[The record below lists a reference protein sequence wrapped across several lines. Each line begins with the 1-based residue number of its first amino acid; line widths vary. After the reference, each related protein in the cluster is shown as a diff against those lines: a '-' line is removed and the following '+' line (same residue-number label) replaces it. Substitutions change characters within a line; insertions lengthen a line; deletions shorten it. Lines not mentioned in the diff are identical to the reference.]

1 MEQHINTYQG
11 LNKDVAADSI
21 PNTMYI
27 DALDVRITTTTGESM
42 GAFTNIKG
50 NEFTVSIPQEGEWGP
65 YNWQVTGIAEVI
77 GFTNIRNTIILF
89 VADESDSNG
98 WIYVLNYD
106 ETTLNLNSLDLVY
119 YNPDLNFSKASPI
132 EAIGRYESPD
142 IQRVYWTDYKN
153 YLRSI
158 NIVSPDLTT
167 TPVETLDAFPNM
179 SYTQPLLKSM
189 VGGSLLVGEYQVAYL
204 LRTLDGKETLI
215 SPPSN
220 LIHVTNTSETLPQS
234 AQYHGNVK
242 GTPSGKGLQMT
253 IDTTNYLGS
262 FAELDVILVFHEDL
276 NGTPEVTFVE
286 THQITTN
293 TLDFIITGT
302 EITQYPIE
310 YLTYTLKN
318 YPFKTCKTLTQ
329 KDDSLVVANILSSSF
344 YIQDVLDG
352 QTFDAR
358 TYRYKSDGTT
368 NNDEFN
374 EDYNLDAHWDP
385 QWHATK
391 QYRYQSDGARLGG
404 EGPNIRYSFHLEPF
418 TIDGNNPVPGFANVS
433 NNPDSFPHDLND
445 SYTYN
450 NTTFPNNASP
460 FLSGLLYQFK
470 RGETYRFGLVCY
482 NLKGEASF
490 VEHIGDVKFP
500 DISEEDSINNAST
513 TPYFPT
519 TQVVGGINY
528 GYALGIQFS
537 INFPSNLLD
546 NISGYQIVR
555 VKRTNNDMRRASQ
568 GIVKPFW
575 FNNVDT
581 STPPGSIDFDL
592 RDPNNSNKIY
602 HLMPYYLQGPI
613 KVPNGTFATM
623 NRDILPEIDASHRI
637 EGHCLSFYSPE
648 ISFNHEQIKDLITS
662 TANNPCLLM
671 TGAYRNY
678 SLPEF
683 STKDLSSIDLGTYA
697 IDRRQNLRYSVP
709 ITFNSN
715 ANIRRWDKNRYINM
729 LDSLTA
735 EDDAN
740 LLQFDNYYAANTS
753 YYLRNWYAADDLD
766 GGSNLNDPS
775 TGYGSVPYS
784 PTFFKGGT
792 SIFGQIKKIR
802 IDPLTQTLLPVNTQ
816 EEYFETGSLIGPID
830 ITLNLNTIIPIID
843 TLLPKI
849 EVYGGYTQSSLEANV
864 FVPASPVIP
873 KTSTTPIVY
882 GGDTF
887 LNVFT
892 SQVGMAGLE
901 TKFYDNPGV
910 TYNQNESRTDLYVTE
925 SFVNLDLTSGSTL
938 KTGVKYTFDSFE
950 DTVLR
955 QEVNN
960 SFIGYATS
968 NSMYA
973 YNSVYSR
980 QNIDVSFF
988 VKPQNLA
995 SGDNAG
1001 RNDIRAYLSNRKIN
1015 REVIDSWTK
1024 FGALNYYD
1032 VDDYGPINKILNWRD
1047 TVYFFQDRGVGAYAI
1062 NRSAITTTTDGVPTQ
1077 LGTGKGFGKHQYLTK
1092 EHGSIHQWAVKATD
1106 TGIYYFDSIHK
1117 KIFTIAEGNQPLSEL
1132 KGVHSL
1138 INYLQP
1144 DCYLRKENGGDNPI
1158 LSKGIHIGKDKV
1170 NDEVLFTFL
1179 AVIPFRELINNTQYF
1194 INDIVV
1200 YGENYYLVIQNFTTT
1215 SNPSN
1220 NLALLII
1227 RSIELPRRPPNIIE
1241 GTTLVYDELSQ
1252 AFSSRYSATPTLWI
1266 ENGDIIL
1273 SPNPTQRDNLYT
1285 HNIGKWGQFYDNY
1298 VECSLSLVI
1307 NPQADINKI
1316 LRTLE
1321 FNSIVRDDNKV
1332 IDRTKTITAFRINN
1346 EYQDTLK
1353 VPFSSGRIKRKFDKW
1368 RVKIPRDQ
1376 NTINKH
1382 GRLRSSY
1389 FILTLYFDNSDNKEL
1404 IMNRVMSY
1412 FDYQQ
1417 F

>member
-27 DALDVRITTTTGESM
+27 DALDIRITTTTGESM
-42 GAFTNIKG
+42 GGFTNIKG
-50 NEFTVSIPQEGEWGP
+50 NEFTVSIPQVGEWGP
-65 YNWQVTGIAEVI
+65 YEWEAEGITEVI
-77 GFTNIRNTIILF
+77 GYTNIRNIIVLF
-89 VADESDSNG
+89 VADDSNTNG
-98 WIYVLNYD
+98 WIYVLQYD
-106 ETTLNLNSLDLVY
+106 ETNLNFTSLDLIY
-119 YNPDLNFSKASPI
+119 YNPNLNFSKANPI

-158 NIVSPDLTT
+158 NLASPDLTT

-179 SYTQPLLKSM
+179 SYTQPLLKSI
-189 VGGSLLVGEYQVAYL
+189 VSGSLLVGEYQVAYL

-220 LIHVTNTSETLPQS
+220 LIHITNTSETLPQS

-242 GTPSGKGLQMT
+242 GTQSGKGLQMT

-293 TLDFIITGT
+293 SLDFIITGT

-329 KDDSLVVANILSSSF
+329 KDDSLVVANILSSTF
-344 YIQDVLDG
+344 YIQDVLGG

-368 NNDEFN
+368 NDDEFN

-391 QYRYQSDGARLGG
+391 QYRYQSDGLRLGG
-404 EGPNIRYSFHLEPF
+404 EGSNISYTFHLEPF
-418 TIDGNNPVPGFANVS
+418 TIDGNNSDPGFANVS
-433 NNPDSFPHDLND
+433 NNPDSFPHDLDD

-490 VEHIGDVKFP
+490 VEHIGDIKFP
-500 DISEEDSINNAST
+500 DISEEDSVNNTSG
-513 TPYFPT
+513 TPYFPIS
-519 TQVVGGINY
+519 QSVSGSNL
-528 GYALGIQFS
+528 GYALGIKFD

-575 FNNVDT
+575 GAKLDT
-581 STPPGSIDFDL
+581 ATPPGSIDFDL
-592 RDPNNSNKIY
+592 RDPNNSNRVY
-602 HLMPYYLQGPI
+602 HLMPYYLIGPI
-613 KVPNGTFATM
+613 KIPNGTFATL
-623 NRDILPEIDASHRI
+623 NRDVVTQLSGYSI
-637 EGHCLSFYSPE
+637 EGHCLGFYSPE

-662 TANNPCLLM
+662 TANKPCLLM

-715 ANIRRWDKNRYINM
+715 ANIRQWDKNRYINM

-740 LLQFDNYYAANTS
+740 LLQFDNYYS
-753 YYLRNWYAADDLD
+753 PGVSFYLRNWYAADNFDAS
-766 GGSNLNDPS
+766 SNLNNPAQGS
-775 TGYGSVPYS
+775 TSYT

-792 SIFGQIKKIR
+792 NVFGQIKKIR
-802 IDPLTQTLLPVNTQ
+802 FDPLFPANPEIINTQ
-816 EEYFETGSLIGPID
+816 EEYFETGSLITPID
-830 ITLNLNTIIPIID
+830 NTIDLNTITPIID

-849 EVYGGYTQSSLEANV
+849 EVYGGFTQSALEANV

-873 KTSTTPIVY
+873 KTSTSPIVY

-910 TYNQNESRTDLYVTE
+910 TYDQNESRTDLYVTE
-925 SFVNLDLTSGSTL
+925 SLVNLDLTSGATL
-938 KTGVKYTFDSFE
+938 KTGVKYTYDGFE

-960 SFIGYATS
+960 SFIGYATG
-968 NSMYA
+968 NSMYS

-980 QNIDVSFF
+980 QNQDLSFF
-988 VKPQNLA
+988 VKPLNLA
-995 SGDNAG
+995 SGDEAG

-1015 REVIDSWTK
+1015 RERIDSWTK

-1106 TGIYYFDSIHK
+1106 TGIYYFDAIHK

-1144 DCYLRKENGGDNPI
+1144 DCYLRKENDGDNPI
-1158 LSKGIHIGKDKV
+1158 LGKGIHIGKDKV

-1179 AVIPFRELINNTQYF
+1179 NVVPFKTLTNNTQYQ
-1194 INDIVV
+1194 ISDIIVFESTYFLVV
-1200 YGENYYLVIQNFTTT
+1200 NSFTTG
-1215 SNPSN
+1215 SNSFAN
-1220 NLALLII
+1220 ISLMIAN
-1227 RSIELPRRPPNIIE
+1227 STELTRRPPNIVE

-1252 AFSSRYSATPTLWI
+1252 AFSSRYSAAPTLWI

-1273 SPNPTQRDNLYT
+1273 SPNPTQRQDLYT
-1285 HNIGKWGQFYDNY
+1285 HNKGNWGEFYDNP

-1332 IDRTKTITAFRINN
+1332 IDRTKTITAFRIHN

-1376 NTINKH
+1376 NTINKQ

-1389 FILTLYFDNSDNKEL
+1389 FILTLYFDNSYNKEL

>member
-27 DALDVRITTTTGESM
+27 DALDIRITTTTGESM
-42 GAFTNIKG
+42 GGFTNIKG

-65 YNWQVTGIAEVI
+65 YEWQAEGIAEVI
-77 GFTNIRNTIILF
+77 GYTNIRNIIILF
-89 VADESDSNG
+89 IADESNTNG
-98 WIYVLNYD
+98 WIYVLNYN
-106 ETTLNLNSLDLVY
+106 ETTLNLTSLDLVY
-119 YNPDLNFSKASPI
+119 YNPDLNFSKANPI

-158 NIVSPDLTT
+158 NVVSPDLTT

-179 SYTQPLLKSM
+179 SYTQPLLKSI
-189 VGGSLLVGEYQVAYL
+189 VSGSLLVGEYQVAYL

-242 GTPSGKGLQMT
+242 GTQSGKGLQMT

-276 NGTPEVTFVE
+276 NGTPEVNFIE

-293 TLDFIITGT
+293 SLDFIITGT

-329 KDDSLVVANILSSSF
+329 KDDSLVVANILSSTF

-358 TYRYKSDGTT
+358 TYRYKSDSTT
-368 NNDEFN
+368 NDDEFN

-385 QWHATK
+385 QWHSTK

-404 EGPNIRYSFHLEPF
+404 EGPNISYNFHLEPF

-433 NNPDSFPHDLND
+433 NNPDTFPHDLDD

-490 VEHIGDVKFP
+490 VEHIGDIKFP
-500 DISEEDSINNAST
+500 DISEEDSVDNISG

-519 TQVVGGINY
+519 TQVVDGINY
-528 GYALGIQFS
+528 GYALGIQFD
-537 INFPSNLLD
+537 IDFPSNLLD

-555 VKRTNNDMRRASQ
+555 VKRTTNDMRRVSQ

-575 FNNVDT
+575 HAIVV
-581 STPPGSIDFDL
+581 SPPSNIDFDL
-592 RDPNNSNKIY
+592 RGPSGSQNIY
-602 HLMPYYLQGPI
+602 HLMPYYPYDNGSAVVKL
-613 KVPNGTFATM
+613 PNGTWNTM
-623 NRDILPEIDASHRI
+623 NSSVLPKYTDYTIRGE
-637 EGHCLSFYSPE
+637 CLGFYSPE
-648 ISFNHEQIKDLITS
+648 ISFNHEQIKDLIIS
-662 TANNPCLLM
+662 TANKPCLLM
-671 TGAYRNY
+671 TGAYKSYGLN
-678 SLPEF
+678 EF
-683 STKDLSSIDLGTYA
+683 STKDLSSVNLSEYA
-697 IDRRQNLRYSVP
+697 IDRRINLRYSVP
-709 ITFNSN
+709 ISYNSN
-715 ANIRRWDKNRYINM
+715 ANIRQWVKNKYVNI
-729 LDSLTA
+729 LDSTLA
-735 EDDAN
+735 QDEAY
-740 LLQFDNYYAANTS
+740 LLEFDEASTS
-753 YYLRNWYAADDLD
+753 HYLRNWYAADNLETL
-766 GGSNLNDPS
+766 SHLNDPS
-775 TGYGSVPYS
+775 TGSGTDDFT

-792 SIFGQIKKIR
+792 SIIGQISKII
-802 IDPLTQTLLPVNTQ
+802 IDPVNPDNPIPSNTQ
-816 EEYFETGSLIGPID
+816 EAYFETGSLITPINTVD
-830 ITLNLNTIIPIID
+830 FNTIIPIID
-843 TLLPKI
+843 TVLPKI
-849 EVYGGYTQSSLEANV
+849 EVYGGFTQSALEANT
-864 FVPASPVIP
+864 FIPASPVIP

-901 TKFYDNPGV
+901 EMYYNNPGV

-925 SFVNLDLTSGSTL
+925 SFVNIDLTSGATL
-938 KTGVKYTFDSFE
+938 KTGVKYTYDGFE

-960 SFIGYATS
+960 SFFGYATGS
-968 NSMYA
+968 TMYT

-980 QNIDVSFF
+980 QNQDVSFF
-988 VKPQNLA
+988 VKPLNLA

-1062 NRSAITTTTDGVPTQ
+1062 NRSAITTTTDGVATQ

-1106 TGIYYFDSIHK
+1106 TGIYYFDAIHK

-1179 AVIPFRELINNTQYF
+1179 NVVPFKTLTNNTQYQ
-1194 INDIVV
+1194 ISDIIVFESTYFLVV
-1200 YGENYYLVIQNFTTT
+1200 NSFTTGGN
-1215 SNPSN
+1215 SFANI
-1220 NLALLII
+1220 ALMIAN
-1227 RSIELPRRPPNIIE
+1227 SIELPREPPIIVE

-1252 AFSSRYSATPTLWI
+1252 AFSSRYSAAPTLWI

-1273 SPNPTQRDNLYT
+1273 SPNPTQREDLYT
-1285 HNIGKWGQFYDNY
+1285 HNKGNWGEFYDNP

-1332 IDRTKTITAFRINN
+1332 IDRTQTITAFKIHN

-1376 NTINKH
+1376 NTINKQ

-1389 FILTLYFDNSDNKEL
+1389 FILTLYFDNSYNKEL

>member
-11 LNKDVAADSI
+11 LNKDTAADSI

-27 DALDVRITTTTGESM
+27 DAFDIRITTTTGESM

-50 NEFTVSIPQEGEWGP
+50 NEFTVTIPQSGEWGP
-65 YNWQVTGIAEVI
+65 YEWSAEGVAEVI

-89 VADESDSNG
+89 VADDSDTNG
-98 WIYVLNYD
+98 WIYGLIYD
-106 ETTLNLNSLDLVY
+106 EASQNLISLPAIY
-119 YNPDLNFSKASPI
+119 YNPDLNFSKTNPI

-142 IQRVYWTDYKN
+142 IQRVYWTDYNN

-158 NIVSPDLTT
+158 NTVSPNLAT
-167 TPVETLDAFPNM
+167 TPVNALDAFPNVA
-179 SYTQPLLKSM
+179 YTQPLLKSI
-189 VGGSLLVGEYQVAYL
+189 VGGNLLVGEYQVAYL

-242 GTPSGKGLQMT
+242 GTQSGKGLQMT
-253 IDTTNYLGS
+253 IDTTNYVGV

-286 THQITTN
+286 THQVNTN

-302 EITQYPIE
+302 ETTQYPIE

-344 YIQDVLDG
+344 YIQDVLNG

-358 TYRYKSDGTT
+358 TYRYNFDGVT
-368 NNDEFN
+368 NNDVFN
-374 EDYNLDAHWDP
+374 QDYNLDAHWDSD
-385 QWHATK
+385 WHATK
-391 QYRYQSDGARLGG
+391 QYRYQADGVRLGG
-404 EGPNIRYSFHLEPF
+404 QGPNISYHFHLEPF
-418 TIDGNNPVPGFANVS
+418 TIDGNNADPGFANVS
-433 NNPDSFPHDLND
+433 NNPDSFFHDLND

-450 NTTFPNNASP
+450 NTTYPNNASP
-460 FLSGLLYQFK
+460 FLSGLLHQFK

-490 VEHIGDVKFP
+490 VEHIGDIKFP
-500 DISEEDSINNAST
+500 DISEEDSVDNLSG

-519 TQVVGGINY
+519 SQFVDGINY
-528 GYALGIQFS
+528 GYALGIKFD
-537 INFPSNLLD
+537 IDFPSNLLD
-546 NISGYQIVR
+546 NISSYQIVR
-555 VKRTNNDMRRASQ
+555 VKRTNNDMRRVSQ

-575 FNNVDT
+575 RVDIAE
-581 STPPGSIDFDL
+581 PPSNIEFDL
-592 RDPNNSNKIY
+592 RGPGDSERVL
-602 HLMPYYLQGPI
+602 HVMPYYPYDDSGTVVKLA
-613 KVPNGTFATM
+613 NGTWNTM
-623 NRDILPEIDASHRI
+623 NNDVVPVYENYNIR
-637 EGHCLSFYSPE
+637 GQFLSFYSPE
-648 ISFNHEQIKDLITS
+648 VSFNHEQIKDLIIS
-662 TANNPCLLM
+662 PSLKACLLM
-671 TGAYRNY
+671 TGAYKNY

-683 STKDLSSIDLGTYA
+683 STKDISSKNLSEYC
-697 IDRRQNLRYSVP
+697 IDRRQNLRFSVP
-709 ITFNSN
+709 ITFNSS
-715 ANIRRWDKNRYINM
+715 ANIREWVKNRYINM
-729 LDSLTA
+729 LDTLTA
-735 EDDAN
+735 EDDTN
-740 LLQFDNYYAANTS
+740 LLQLNYFGET
-753 YYLRNWYAADDLD
+753 YYLRNWYAADNLL

-775 TGYGSVPYS
+775 QGLGPDDFT

-792 SIFGQIKKIR
+792 NIFGQINKILV
-802 IDPLTQTLLPVNTQ
+802 DPISGAYIENDQA
-816 EEYFETGSLIGPID
+816 EYFETGALITPID
-830 ITLNLNTIIPIID
+830 AVDYNIITPIID
-843 TLLPKI
+843 TVLPKG
-849 EVYGGYTQSSLEANV
+849 EVYGGYTQSALESNT
-864 FVPASPVIP
+864 FIPASPVIP
-873 KTSTTPIVY
+873 KTSTNPVVF

-892 SQVGMAGLE
+892 CQVGMTGLE
-901 TKFYDNPGV
+901 EKYYNNPGV
-910 TYNQNESRTDLYVTE
+910 TYNQNESRTDLFVTE
-925 SFVNLDLTSGSTL
+925 SLINLDLTSGSTL
-938 KTGVKYTFDSFE
+938 KTGVKYTYDGFE
-950 DTVLR
+950 DVVLR

-960 SFIGYATS
+960 SFFGYATG
-968 NSMYA
+968 NSMYS

-980 QNIDVSFF
+980 QNQDVSFF
-988 VKPQNLA
+988 VKPDNLA
-995 SGDNAG
+995 TGNNAG
-1001 RNDIRAYLSNRKIN
+1001 RNDIRAYLSNVKIN
-1015 REVIDSWTK
+1015 RETIDAWTK

-1032 VDDYGPINKILNWRD
+1032 IDDYGPINKILNWRD
-1047 TVYFFQDRGVGAYAI
+1047 NVYFFQDRGVGAYAI

-1077 LGTGKGFGKHQYLTK
+1077 LGTGKGFGKHQYISK

-1106 TGIYYFDSIHK
+1106 TGVYYFDSIHK

-1138 INYLQP
+1138 INYLDT

-1158 LSKGIHIGKDKV
+1158 LGRGVHIGKDKV

-1179 AVIPFRELINNTQYF
+1179 NKVEFIRDLLNNTLYLVG
-1194 INDIVV
+1194 DVV
-1200 YGENYYLVIQNFTTT
+1200 QVETTYYLVTQSFTTT

-1220 NLALLII
+1220 NLVLLIL
-1227 RSIELPRRPPNIIE
+1227 RSDELPGRPPNRIE
-1241 GTTLVYDELSQ
+1241 GITLVYDELSQ
-1252 AFSSRYSATPTLWI
+1252 AFSSRYSAVPTMWI
-1266 ENGDIIL
+1266 ENGDIII
-1273 SPNPTQRDNLYT
+1273 SSNPKQRLDLYT
-1285 HNIGKWGQFYDNY
+1285 HNKGNWGEFYGEQI
-1298 VECSLSLVI
+1298 ECSLSLVI

-1332 IDRTKTITAFRINN
+1332 IDRTQTITAFRIHN
-1346 EYQDTLK
+1346 EYQDTDK

-1376 NTINKH
+1376 NTINKR

-1389 FILTLYFDNSDNKEL
+1389 FILTLYFDNSYNKEL

>member
-27 DALDVRITTTTGESM
+27 DALDIRITTTTGESM

-50 NEFTVSIPQEGEWGP
+50 NEFTVSIPQEGVWGP
-65 YNWQVTGIAEVI
+65 YEWQVYGLAEVI
-77 GFTNIRNTIILF
+77 GYTHIRNTIVLF

-106 ETTLNLNSLDLVY
+106 ETTLNLTSLNLVY
-119 YNPDLNFSKASPI
+119 YNPDLKFSKANPI

-158 NIVSPDLTT
+158 NVVSPDLTT

-179 SYTQPLLKSM
+179 SYTQPLLKSI

-286 THQITTN
+286 THSITTN

-302 EITQYPIE
+302 ETTQYPIE

-358 TYRYKSDGTT
+358 TYRYKFDSTT

-385 QWHATK
+385 TWHTTK
-391 QYRYQSDGARLGG
+391 QYRYQSDGVRLGG
-404 EGPNIRYSFHLEPF
+404 EGPNISYNFHLEPF
-418 TIDGNNPVPGFANVS
+418 TIDGNNTDPGFANVS
-433 NNPDSFPHDLND
+433 NNPDSFFHNLND
-445 SYTYN
+445 SYIYN

-460 FLSGLLYQFK
+460 FLSGLMYQFK

-490 VEHIGDVKFP
+490 VEHIGDIKFP
-500 DISEEDSINNAST
+500 DISEEDSVNNSSGT
-513 TPYFPT
+513 SYFPT
-519 TQVVGGINY
+519 SQSVGSNNF
-528 GYALGIQFS
+528 GYALGIQFD
-537 INFPSNLLD
+537 INFPSNLLN

-575 FNNVDT
+575 HAIVV
-581 STPPGSIDFDL
+581 SPGSGIDFDL
-592 RDPNNSNKIY
+592 RGPSDSQDVY
-602 HLMPYYLQGPI
+602 HLMPYYPYNNGSAVVKL
-613 KVPNGTFATM
+613 PNGTWNTM
-623 NRDILPEIDASHRI
+623 NKDVLPQYTDYTIRGE
-637 EGHCLSFYSPE
+637 CLGFYSPE
-648 ISFNHEQIKDLITS
+648 ISFNHEQIKDLIVSPAT
-662 TANNPCLLM
+662 NPCLLM
-671 TGAYRNY
+671 TGAYKNY

-683 STKDLSSIDLGTYA
+683 STKDISSKNLSEYC
-697 IDRRQNLRYSVP
+697 IDRRQNLRYSIP
-709 ITFNSN
+709 ITFNSSR
-715 ANIRRWDKNRYINM
+715 NIRRWVKHRYINM

-735 EDDAN
+735 EDDSN
-740 LLQFDNYYAANTS
+740 LLQFDQGGTPH
-753 YYLRNWYAADDLD
+753 YLRNWYAADNLEVA
-766 GGSNLNDPS
+766 SHLNDPS
-775 TGYGSVPYS
+775 TGSGPDDFT

-792 SIFGQIKKIR
+792 NIFGQIGKITT
-802 IDPLTQTLLPVNTQ
+802 DPLTGLPILNTQ
-816 EEYFETGSLIGPID
+816 ADYFETGAGPSKINP
-830 ITLNLNTIIPIID
+830 ITATDFDTITPIID
-843 TLLPKI
+843 TVLPKI
-849 EVYGGYTQSSLEANV
+849 EVYGGYTQSALEANV

-892 SQVGMAGLE
+892 SQVATTGLE
-901 TKFYDNPGV
+901 EMYYNNPGV

-925 SFVNLDLTSGSTL
+925 SFVNLDLTSGATL
-938 KTGVKYTFDSFE
+938 KTGIRYSYNGFE
-950 DTVLR
+950 DVVLR
-955 QEVNN
+955 QENN
-960 SFIGYATS
+960 NIFYGYATG

-988 VKPQNLA
+988 VKPLNLA

-1001 RNDIRAYLSNRKIN
+1001 RNDIRAYLSNVKIN

-1062 NRSAITTTTDGVPTQ
+1062 NRAAITTTTDGVPTQ

-1179 AVIPFRELINNTQYF
+1179 NVVPFKTLTNNTQYQ
-1194 INDIVV
+1194 ISDIIVFESTYFLVV
-1200 YGENYYLVIQNFTTT
+1200 NSFTTG
-1215 SNPSN
+1215 SNSFAN
-1220 NLALLII
+1220 IALMIAN
-1227 RSIELPRRPPNIIE
+1227 SIELPRKPPIIVE

-1252 AFSSRYSATPTLWI
+1252 AFSSRYSAAPTLWI

-1273 SPNPTQRDNLYT
+1273 SPNPTQREDLYT
-1285 HNIGKWGQFYDNY
+1285 HNKGNWGEFYDNY

-1332 IDRTKTITAFRINN
+1332 IDRTQTITAFRIHN

-1376 NTINKH
+1376 NTINKQ

-1389 FILTLYFDNSDNKEL
+1389 FILTLYFDNSYNKEL

>member
-1 MEQHINTYQG
+1 
-11 LNKDVAADSI
+11 
-21 PNTMYI
+21 MYI
-27 DALDVRITTTTGESM
+27 DALDIRITTTTGESM
-42 GAFTNIKG
+42 GGFTNIKG
-50 NEFTVSIPQEGEWGP
+50 NEFTVTIPQVGVWGAYEWEAE
-65 YNWQVTGIAEVI
+65 GIAEVI
-77 GFTNIRNTIILF
+77 GYTHIRNIIVLF
-89 VADESDSNG
+89 VADDSNTNG
-98 WIYVLNYD
+98 WIYELIYE
-106 ETTLNLNSLDLVY
+106 ETTQNLIALALKY
-119 YNPDLNFSKASPI
+119 YSPELNFSKENPI

-153 YLRSI
+153 YLRSL
-158 NIVSPDLTT
+158 NLESPTLTT
-167 TPVETLDAFPNM
+167 TLVESLDAFPNV
-179 SYTQPLLKSM
+179 SYTQPLLKSI
-189 VGGSLLVGEYQVAYL
+189 VGGSLLVGKYQIAYL

-276 NGTPEVTFVE
+276 NGTPEVTFIE
-286 THQITTN
+286 THQITT
-293 TLDFIITGT
+293 TSLDFIITGT
-302 EITQYPIE
+302 ETTQYPIE

-329 KDDSLVVANILSSSF
+329 KDDSLIVANILSSSF

-358 TYRYKSDGTT
+358 TYRYKFDGTT

-385 QWHATK
+385 TWHATK

-404 EGPNIRYSFHLEPF
+404 EGPNISYNFHLEPF
-418 TIDGNNPVPGFANVS
+418 TIDGNNADPGFANVS
-433 NNPDSFPHDLND
+433 NNPDSFTHDLND

-460 FLSGLLYQFK
+460 FLSGLLHQFK

-490 VEHIGDVKFP
+490 VEHIGDIKFP
-500 DISEEDSINNAST
+500 DISEEDSVNNSSGT
-513 TPYFPT
+513 SYFPT
-519 TQVVGGINY
+519 SQYVDGINY
-528 GYALGIQFS
+528 GYALGIKFD

-575 FNNVDT
+575 RVDITEPPNN
-581 STPPGSIDFDL
+581 INFDL
-592 RDPNNSNKIY
+592 RGPNDSQSVFHI
-602 HLMPYYLQGPI
+602 MPYYPYDDDGTVVKL
-613 KVPNGTFATM
+613 PNGTWNTLNNDVVPVYESYNVRGQF
-623 NRDILPEIDASHRI
+623 
-637 EGHCLSFYSPE
+637 LSFYSPE
-648 ISFNHEQIKDLITS
+648 ISFNHEQIKDLIIS
-662 TANNPCLLM
+662 TANKPCLLM
-671 TGAYRNY
+671 TGAYKNY

-683 STKDLSSIDLGTYA
+683 STKDISSKNLSEYC
-697 IDRRQNLRYSVP
+697 IDRRQNLRFSVP
-709 ITFNSN
+709 ISFNSN
-715 ANIRRWDKNRYINM
+715 ANIRSWIKNRYINM
-729 LDSLTA
+729 LDTLTA

-740 LLQFDNYYAANTS
+740 LLQLDYFGQTL
-753 YYLRNWYAADDLD
+753 YLRNWYAADNLL
-766 GGSNLNDPS
+766 GGSNLNNPS
-775 TGYGSVPYS
+775 QGSGPDDFT

-792 SIFGQIKKIR
+792 NIFGQINKIL
-802 IDPLTQTLLPVNTQ
+802 IDPLSGNEIINDQA
-816 EEYFETGSLIGPID
+816 EYFETGTLITPID
-830 ITLNLNTIIPIID
+830 AIDYNNITPIID
-843 TLLPKI
+843 TLLPKG
-849 EVYGGYTQSSLEANV
+849 EVYGGYTQSALEANV

-873 KTSTTPIVY
+873 KTSTSPVVF

-892 SQVGMAGLE
+892 CQVGLAGLE
-901 TKFYDNPGV
+901 EKYYNNPGV
-910 TYNQNESRTDLYVTE
+910 TYNQNESRTDLFVTE
-925 SFVNLDLTSGSTL
+925 SLVNLDLTSGATL
-938 KTGVKYTFDSFE
+938 KTGIRYSYNGFE
-950 DTVLR
+950 DVVLR
-955 QEVNN
+955 QENN
-960 SFIGYATS
+960 NIFYGYATG
-968 NSMYA
+968 NLMYT

-980 QNIDVSFF
+980 QNQDVSFF
-988 VKPQNLA
+988 VKPLNLA

-1001 RNDIRAYLSNRKIN
+1001 RNDIRAYLSNVKIN

-1032 VDDYGPINKILNWRD
+1032 IDDYGPINKILNWRD
-1047 TVYFFQDRGVGAYAI
+1047 NVYFFQDRGVGAYAI

-1106 TGIYYFDSIHK
+1106 TGIYYFDAIHK

-1179 AVIPFRELINNTQYF
+1179 NVVPFKTLIINTQYF
-1194 INDIVV
+1194 VGDIVIFSETYFEV
-1200 YGENYYLVIQNFTTT
+1200 VNNFTTG
-1215 SNPSN
+1215 SNPVAN
-1220 NLALLII
+1220 AEQLIGN
-1227 RSIELPRRPPNIIE
+1227 SIQLTRQPPIIVE

-1252 AFSSRYSATPTLWI
+1252 AFSSRYSAAPTLWI

-1273 SPNPTQRDNLYT
+1273 SPNPTQREDLYT
-1285 HNIGKWGQFYDNY
+1285 HNKGNWGEFYDNP

-1332 IDRTKTITAFRINN
+1332 IDRTQTITAFRIHN

-1376 NTINKH
+1376 NTINKQ

-1389 FILTLYFDNSDNKEL
+1389 FILTLYFDNSYNKEL